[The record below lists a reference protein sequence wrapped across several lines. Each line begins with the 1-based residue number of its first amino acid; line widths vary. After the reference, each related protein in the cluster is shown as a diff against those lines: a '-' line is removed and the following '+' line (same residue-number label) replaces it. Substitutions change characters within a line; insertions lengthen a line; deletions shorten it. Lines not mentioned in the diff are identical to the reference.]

1 MAHGIV
7 IRNVTD
13 LRAGPDFRSERK
25 SQLLFNEPVNIKGG
39 KSGYLSVTQ
48 EDGYSG
54 WVSEKALLKM
64 GKRDFTK
71 HTGGLDYRVKS
82 LTARAV
88 SVEDGKYKAPPYLFY
103 GTRLH
108 ITKRKGHLGYVENLL
123 GRPLRISLN
132 NLVPIL
138 SDHENIRSF
147 IINDAKR
154 FLGTPYLWGGMTPFG
169 IDCSGLVQVIYGRFG
184 VDLPRDSSDQRGCGK
199 KIDENEVQPA
209 DLLFFKGHVAIAL
222 NNERIIHASLGEGGV
237 TENSLKKSD
246 IDFRQDL
253 YDTFLEARR
262 VLP

>member
-1 MAHGIV
+1 MAHGII
-7 IRNVTD
+7 IRNLTD
-13 LRAGPDFRSERK
+13 LRAKPAFRSERK
-25 SQLLFNEPVNIKGG
+25 SQLLFNEPVKIKGG
-39 KSGYLSVTQ
+39 KSGYLSVSQ

-54 WVSEKALLKM
+54 WVNEKAVLKLN
-64 GKRDFTK
+64 KKDFAK
-71 HTGGLDYRVKS
+71 YTGGLDYRVKS

-88 SVEDGKYKAPPYLFY
+88 SVEEEKYKALPYLFY

-108 ITKRKGHLGYVENLL
+108 ITKRKGHLGYIENLL

-138 SDHENIRSF
+138 SDHENIRSL

-169 IDCSGLVQVIYGRFG
+169 IDCSGLVQMIYKRFG
-184 VDLPRDSSDQRGCGK
+184 VNLPRDSSDQRECGEK
-199 KIDENEVQPA
+199 VDRTKIQPA
-209 DLLFFKGHVAIAL
+209 DLLFFKGHVAIAISDD
-222 NNERIIHASLGEGGV
+222 RIIHASLDEGGV

-246 IDFRQDL
+246 VDFRKNL